1 MQHAAYLNKNRKF
14 EDVDFEKVKQD
25 INEIQKIN
33 RQLPPSSEFKNK
45 VLGEN

>member
-33 RQLPPSSEFKNK
+33 RQLPSSIKNK
-45 VLGEN
+45 VVGENQ